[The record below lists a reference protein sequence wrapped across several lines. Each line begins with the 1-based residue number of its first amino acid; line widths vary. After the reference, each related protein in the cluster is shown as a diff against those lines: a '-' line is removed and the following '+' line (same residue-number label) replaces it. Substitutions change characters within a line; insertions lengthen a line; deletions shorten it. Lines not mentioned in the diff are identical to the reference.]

1 MRTYRFLG
9 RRDIADRITRI
20 AGSLARGQVDQP
32 YLFVGPEGCG
42 KETTALEIARRVNC
56 SQPATCTPEKFCESC
71 LKAVTFQHPDIRWI
85 GPAPASLEDPKK
97 SDKVRELLEYKI
109 DNPFHQSEFAA
120 SSQVLIGNPEHPG
133 PLTVRSLIRFLRR
146 QSFQGRWKVAVVA
159 DAHRLNDAA
168 ANAFLKTLEEPPPDS
183 LIFLLSTS
191 TAGLLPT
198 IISRCQKQ
206 SFEPYPEAEL
216 EQILAEVAP
225 AADAASREEVA
236 RLADGNARK
245 ALALL
250 ETETRALRIWVEQ
263 VFAALCQGQ
272 LARGQMAAEHLQAG
286 SLPPTVAPD
295 GEGKTRIAELNARRR
310 RALLFC
316 ETLELLLAE
325 TMACR
330 ERGDLWRPRLT
341 GAAELVRQ
349 VAAHTPTVGLLA
361 GIDRIEQ
368 AKHEIDGNLNIGLVT
383 AVMLQD
389 LSNHVRT

>member
-1 MRTYRFLG
+1 MRTYRFFG
-9 RRDIADRITRI
+9 RGDLADRITR
-20 AGSLARGQVDQP
+20 AARSLDRGQVGQP

-42 KETTALEIARRVNC
+42 KEITALEIARRVNC
-56 SQPATCTPEKFCESC
+56 SQPETCRPEKFCESC

-85 GPAPASLEDPKK
+85 GPAPAALEDPKK
-97 SDKVRELLEYKI
+97 SGKVREIFEQKI
-109 DNPFHQSEFAA
+109 ENPFQMSEFSA

-206 SFEPYPEAEL
+206 AFEPYPEAEL
-216 EQILAEVAP
+216 EQILAAVMP
-225 AADAASREEVA
+225 AADVSAREEAA

-250 ETETRALRIWVEQ
+250 EPETRALRVWVEQ
-263 VFAALCQGQ
+263 VFTALCQGRP
-272 LARGQMAAEHLQAG
+272 ASGQMAAEHLQAG
-286 SLPPTVAPD
+286 TLPPTAAPD
-295 GEGKTRIAELNARRR
+295 GTGKVKIMELSARRR
-310 RALLFC
+310 RALLFY
-316 ETLELLLAE
+316 ETLELLLGE
-325 TMACR
+325 TVACR
-330 ERGDLWRPRLT
+330 ERGDGWRPRLT
-341 GAAELVRQ
+341 GAAESVRQ
-349 VAAHTPTVGLLA
+349 VATGTPTEGLLA
-361 GIDRIEQ
+361 GIGRIEQ
-368 AKHEIDGNLNIGLVT
+368 AKHEIGGNLNIGLVT

-389 LSNHVRT
+389 LSDHVRK